1 MRAMILAAGRGERMR
16 PLTDRI
22 PKPLLTVAGKPMI
35 QYHIEALAAAGMREI
50 VINLAWLGQQIRSAL
65 GDGAQFGVRIHYS
78 DEGDAALETAG
89 GVFKALPLL
98 AGPSGTDP
106 FVVVSGDVW
115 TEYPLGDVITRLSA
129 DDMAHFVVVPN
140 PDFHARGDFGLVDGR
155 LTDSGERYTYAN
167 IGVLR
172 PEFFAGCQPGK
183 FPLAPLMF
191 DWIRK
196 NRVSG
201 ELFRG
206 VWHNVGTPQQLQ
218 QIDQE
223 ASAQRR
229 SKL

>member
-16 PLTDRI
+16 PLTDRT
-22 PKPLLTVAGKPMI
+22 PKPLLSVAGKPMI
-35 QYHIEALAAAGMREI
+35 QYHIEALAEAGVREL
-50 VINLAWLGQQIRSAL
+50 VINLAWLGQQIRSAI
-65 GDGAQFGVRIHYS
+65 GDGSRFGVHVHYS
-78 DEGDAALETAG
+78 DEGDAALETGG

-98 AGPSGTDP
+98 AGPSGSDP

-115 TEYPLGDVITRLSA
+115 TEYPLGEVFAKLSA

-140 PDFHARGDFGLVDGR
+140 PDFHVSGDFGLANGR

-172 PEFFAGCQPGK
+172 PGFFAGCQPGK

-191 DWIRK
+191 DWIRR

-201 ELFRG
+201 ELFTG
-206 VWHNVGTPQQLQ
+206 AWHNVGTPQQLQ
-218 QIDQE
+218 RIDQE

-229 SKL
+229 SRL